1 MGFKQNLYSF
11 TNCNL
16 TNAIIMSNFEVIKSF
31 IMTIQRLI
39 VLSIVVFIF
48 SCKKNDVN
56 LDKFNNTKI
65 KPEVLTPLAN
75 AQIVAGDL
83 LKQDSIIKYD
93 PDGLIRLTFL
103 QDSVFVMDAQEV
115 LKDISLGKS
124 SSYFSIGELTVTAE
138 EENSSVVLN
147 DLIDGAS
154 PEDQAFLN
162 FADGKRDT
170 FPEVN
175 TTKTN
180 ITSLAES
187 TDYEYLRISKGQLVF
202 KITNGLPTNI
212 SNLKINIFDSVQS
225 ANPMLIGTFNF
236 TNIQPNGIS
245 VDSINIEN
253 RTLTNTLGYS
263 VPQADISKSEDS
275 VLIDLTDKIDI
286 NVSYSNFRCIGG
298 KAKLPAQQIPVE
310 LLSIDLSDTAIDAR
324 LRNIKFA
331 SAVLPIKT
339 RSSINTTVNIDL
351 DLPDATKGGN
361 PLGTLNINAPYGVT
375 NSQMDLTNA
384 NIFLGQ
390 DANKDHNMLRLS
402 VSTEI
407 QASNGLVEFDSSNS
421 IRIEFDASSAKFEY
435 LDGYLGQDTFDI
447 SIDDLDVSQLAELG
461 RGIRMENPKMRIY
474 VNNSFGIPILVE
486 LDITSKDEN
495 GNVLPMNV
503 QDMSFPYPSIAER
516 GTVKNETFEIN
527 KSNSDIVDC
536 LGMPAVLFDIKGI
549 AIMNPDG
556 FTGFTNHITSKSAI
570 DLGFDADIPMTF
582 TAQNFTYVDT
592 LEEGSALQGLADFD
606 LLELKIKTLNGF
618 PLGGTLDL
626 IFTDSSYNVID
637 SLKDVTLLQSAVVDT
652 DGKISES
659 SENMSTFLMP
669 GTMLDKLD
677 AKQCSYILIRTNF
690 NSYDNG
696 NIPVSIYTSCKLEVS
711 LAFRAIYTTEL

>member
-1 MGFKQNLYSF
+1 MGFKQNLYGF
-11 TNCNL
+11 TNYNL
-16 TNAIIMSNFEVIKSF
+16 TNAIRMSNFEVIKSF

-75 AQIVAGDL
+75 AQIVAGDI

-103 QDSVFVMDAQEV
+103 QDSVFVMDAEEI
-115 LKDISLGKS
+115 LKDVSLGKS
-124 SSYFSIGELTVTAE
+124 ASKFSIGALSIAGA
-138 EENSSVVLN
+138 EENSSVSLN
-147 DLIDGAS
+147 DLLASATQEERDFLNYIDG
-154 PEDQAFLN
+154 
-162 FADGKRDT
+162 KKDT
-170 FPEVN
+170 FPAISSN
-175 TTKTN
+175 KADITT
-180 ITSLAES
+180 LAES
-187 TDYEYLRISKGQLVF
+187 SEYEYLKISKGYLVF
-202 KITNGLPTNI
+202 KVRNGFPTYL
-212 SNLKINIFDSVQS
+212 SDLKISIYDSVKS
-225 ANPMLIGTFNF
+225 ANPVLIGTAIFRD
-236 TNIQPNGIS
+236 IAPNEIAI
-245 VDSINIEN
+245 DSINLGN
-253 RTLTNTLGYS
+253 RILTNSLGYA
-263 VPQADISKSEDS
+263 VPQADIAQSQDS
-275 VLIDLTDKIDI
+275 VLINLNDQIDI
-286 NVSYSNFRCIGG
+286 NVTYSNLTCVGG
-298 KAKLPAQQIPVE
+298 KAKLPAQQIPSE
-310 LLSIDLSDTAIDAR
+310 LLSIDLSDPNVDAQ
-324 LRNIKFA
+324 LRNIEFA
-331 SAVLPIKT
+331 SAKLPIKT
-339 RSSINTTVNIDL
+339 TSSINTTVVVGL
-351 DLPDATKGGN
+351 DLPDASVSGN
-361 PLGTLNINAPYGVT
+361 PIGTLNISAPTGVT
-375 NSQMDLTNA
+375 TSELDLSNA
-384 NIFLGQ
+384 NIFLGN
-390 DANKDHNMLRLS
+390 DPNKDHNILRLS
-402 VSTEI
+402 VATQILE
-407 QASNGLVEFDSSNS
+407 SNGLVEFDSSDF
-421 IRIEFDASSAKFEY
+421 IEIEFDASPAKFEY
-435 LDGYLGQDTFDI
+435 LDGYLGKDTFDI

-474 VNNSFGIPILVE
+474 LNNSFGIPILVE

-495 GNVLPMNV
+495 GKELPMNV
-503 QDMSFPYPSIAER
+503 QDMSFPYPTIAER
-516 GTVKNETFEIN
+516 GTIKNETFEIN
-527 KSNSDIVDC
+527 KSNSDIVEC
-536 LGMPAVLFDIKGI
+536 LGMPAVLFDIKGR

-582 TAQNFTYVDT
+582 TAKNFAYTDT
-592 LEEGSALQGLADFD
+592 LEEGTALQGLADFD
-606 LLELKIKTLNGF
+606 LLELKIKTINGF

-637 SLKDVTLLQSAVVDT
+637 SLKDVTLLQSAIVDT

-677 AKQCSYILIRTNF
+677 SKRCSYILIRTNF